1 MSTTLKGEFETRREA
16 EMTVERLVQEFG
28 IERDRILVAASGPE
42 NSAGDEQAGSD
53 NAAGEPTPES
63 REDAA
68 LHGAITVSVD
78 LEDEA
83 LAGKVRAAFSEF
95 DASAV
100 EES

>member
-1 MSTTLKGEFETRREA
+1 MSTTLKAEFETRREA
-16 EMTVERLVQEFG
+16 EMTVERLVQEYG
-28 IERDRILVAASGPE
+28 VERGRILVVASGSE

-53 NAAGEPTPES
+53 HAAGEPTPES

-68 LHGAITVSVD
+68 LNGAITVSVD

-83 LAGKVRAAFSEF
+83 LAGKVRDAFSEF

-100 EES
+100 DEE